1 MFCCQMGTVQ
11 QRGACTSGPT
21 PFWKEFIHSST
32 YADSLCPPSPSFLE
46 QTQRSTVVED
56 PATKSELEARKA
68 AAVAEIDVC
77 KKENEKLEK
86 VQSFSATFSVLGLKV
101 WDEGWGTRRRRSQIM
116 RRPQSRPQVCERD
129 VRRGCFFSSVGQDR

>member
-1 MFCCQMGTVQ
+1 LHL
-11 QRGACTSGPT
+11 GAHALLEKTHS
-21 PFWKEFIHSST
+21 IQSST

-86 VQSFSATFSVLGLKV
+86 VQSFTVTFSVLGLKV
-101 WDEGWGTRRRRSQIM
+101 WDEGWG
-116 RRPQSRPQVCERD
+116 
-129 VRRGCFFSSVGQDR
+129 